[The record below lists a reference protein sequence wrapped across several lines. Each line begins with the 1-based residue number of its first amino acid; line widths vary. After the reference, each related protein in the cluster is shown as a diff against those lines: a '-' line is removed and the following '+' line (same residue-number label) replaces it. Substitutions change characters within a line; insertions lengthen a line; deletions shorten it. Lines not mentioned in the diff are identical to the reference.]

1 MLPHAVGIAAG
12 MLNSV
17 MELWRYPSAQDC
29 HDARQAARRV
39 PQWRECI
46 AAVTPGV
53 EHFTSSFMH
62 ACPFSPMQ

>member
-1 MLPHAVGIAAG
+1 

-17 MELWRYPSAQDC
+17 IELWRYPSAQAC
-29 HDARQAARRV
+29 HDARRAARGV
-39 PQWRECI
+39 QEWRECI

-62 ACPFSPMQ
+62 ACTFSPMQ